1 MSAPSADRA
10 LRRIRNAAHAAKV
23 EKSPNLPICR
33 SMANVLSW
41 YDHFHEQW
49 QGLTYRCYSLPM
61 IFGDLSGR
69 LRKLQDEAR
78 ARREADAPD
87 RALRL
92 YPEIVERWTGI
103 FREAADEIMPGVSPC
118 DYTPWEKAI
127 GEAGLR
133 HGFQSYHQDPSTGI
147 VSRARHFIED
157 VSMPAW
163 PEPRRDLI
171 EFALVVLEADVIL
184 FRTGYAKRHLIKR
197 LQQAPLTQ
205 TDIARL
211 DVMLRRAVTCGTG
224 LEEYRAWCKL
234 AAFLVDE
241 GYSGDLPAWL
251 FPQAKGAFL
260 NYSMADG
267 RLAQKFWTSGLS
279 DAELR
284 KLIGGVFGAS
294 SHAVS
299 WPNFSEIIQVDGNF
313 NTPEQRVKRN
323 AWRMLDQIIRRV
335 PGLERDLAVLPMH

>member
-1 MSAPSADRA
+1 
-10 LRRIRNAAHAAKV
+10 
-23 EKSPNLPICR
+23 
-33 SMANVLSW
+33 
-41 YDHFHEQW
+41 
-49 QGLTYRCYSLPM
+49 M

-92 YPEIVERWTGI
+92 YPEIVERWTGV
-103 FREAADEIMPGVSPC
+103 FREAADEIVPGSSPC
-118 DYTPWEKAI
+118 DYEPWKNAI
-127 GEAGLR
+127 GEVGPR
-133 HGFQSYHQDPSTGI
+133 HGFESDTFIS
-147 VSRARHFIED
+147 SRALNFIAD

-171 EFALVVLEADVIL
+171 EFSLVVLEADVML

-211 DVMLRRAVTCGTG
+211 DVMLRRAVTHGAG

-251 FPQAKGAFL
+251 FPQANGAFL

-267 RLAQKFWTSGLS
+267 HLAQKFWNAGLS
-279 DAELR
+279 DAEMR
-284 KLIGGVFGAS
+284 KLIGGVFRAS

-299 WPNFSEIIQVDGNF
+299 WPNFSEIVQVDGNF
-313 NTPEQRVKRN
+313 NTPQQRVKRN

-335 PGLERDLAVLPMH
+335 PSLEGGLADLPTR